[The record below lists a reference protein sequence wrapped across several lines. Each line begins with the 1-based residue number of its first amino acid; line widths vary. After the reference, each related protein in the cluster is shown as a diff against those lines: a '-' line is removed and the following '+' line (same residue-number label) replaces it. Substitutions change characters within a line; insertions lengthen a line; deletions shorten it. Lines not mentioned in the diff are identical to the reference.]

1 MSRSSMTSSEGAW
14 IFSPL
19 MLSPQEGMS
28 GSLTCDQEEV
38 HVPTTSTTTTYTL
51 QYLLL
56 GAFSA

>member
-28 GSLTCDQEEV
+28 GSITCDQEEV
-38 HVPTTSTTTTYTL
+38 HVPTTSTP
-51 QYLLL
+51 
-56 GAFSA
+56 AI